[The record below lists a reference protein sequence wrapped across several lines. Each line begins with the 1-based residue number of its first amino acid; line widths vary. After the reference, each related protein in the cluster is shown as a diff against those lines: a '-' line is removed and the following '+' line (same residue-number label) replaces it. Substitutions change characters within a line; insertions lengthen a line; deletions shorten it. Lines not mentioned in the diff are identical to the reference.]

1 LQKKENV
8 SDQPKG
14 QPNEHLESADNP
26 MQHPEE
32 QPSGGSDGPHF
43 GKLLIV
49 LILAVAIIGIVTIV
63 SEAYL
68 S

>member
-1 LQKKENV
+1 MNKPENT
-8 SDQPKG
+8 D
-14 QPNEHLESADNP
+14 NNP

-32 QPSGGSDGPHF
+32 QPSGSDQGPHF

-49 LILAVAIIGIVTIV
+49 LVFAVMLIGLITFA
-63 SEAYL
+63 SEAYF